1 MSTRYFVRAALLVPL
16 CLLLTGCM
24 LARQSSP
31 VTVLAPQVTVSPSP
45 DWPTVV
51 WSLQIERPRADA
63 MRDSARVLVQPRPSQ
78 LQVYKGA
85 AWHEPVPDLLQSI
98 LLTAFEDSGKITAVS
113 SAGSVRSFFRLHT
126 EIRHFEAI
134 DAGDGSL
141 SVQLEVRA
149 RLILSRDAAVV
160 SAANF
165 SAGIASS
172 DGQLPALTRAFEQA
186 LEELAGKVVGWTL
199 AQGQQAE
206 AEVRKQSDR

>member
-1 MSTRYFVRAALLVPL
+1 MSIRYCVRAALLVPL
-16 CLLLTGCM
+16 YLLLTGCM

-31 VTVLAPQVTVSPSP
+31 ITVLAPQVTVAPLA
-45 DWPTVV
+45 DWPMVE
-51 WSLQIERPRADA
+51 WSLQIDRPLADA
-63 MRDSARVLVQPRPSQ
+63 MRDSVRVLVQPRPSQ

-113 SAGSVRSFFRLHT
+113 GAGSVRTFFRLHT

-141 SVQLEVRA
+141 SVHLEVRA
-149 RLILSRDAAVV
+149 RLILSRDANVL

-165 SAGIASS
+165 SARVPSS

-186 LEELAGKVVGWTL
+186 LEELAAKVLGWTL
-199 AQGQQAE
+199 AQGQRAE
-206 AEVRKQSDR
+206 AEAQERPGR